1 MFSCSTCKVTFHNLG
16 SLRVHMF
23 VEHDSST
30 EMTEDPSQ
38 FTATSTKTWDSTVVL
53 TSKVPTLH
61 NQKLKMPVP
70 VSSDGIS
77 KGLTVNCLNQ
87 FRKRPSMTDSG
98 REIQDSSFFGQ
109 FSKRPA
115 PDHQDFK
122 MSSSTNVPK
131 MDNYVHLG
139 TGEHDKRSSMNSESD
154 FLNLGIRVTA
164 ANSSNLETKLT
175 TSDGHHR
182 ALEEEIRKL
191 ECKSLT
197 NMDIKVNESNNV
209 SNMAEKHLNSDKDTG
224 KQLPQIV
231 MESDM
236 EVHVLKGQVM
246 EACVTLSESNIKC
259 QRLEPDT
266 SRAELKVQSSS
277 ESRQQLIVDESAKS
291 DQSAS
296 RDKCELVDS
305 RHLLTSEQQK
315 GDTSAPEGHQT
326 TFRCDLCGKVQ
337 STQES
342 LQKVC

>member
-1 MFSCSTCKVTFHNLG
+1 
-16 SLRVHMF
+16 MF

-38 FTATSTKTWDSTVVL
+38 FAATSTKTSDSTLVR

-61 NQKLKMPVP
+61 NQKLNMPVP

-77 KGLTVNCLNQ
+77 KGLTVNCLSH

-98 REIQDSSFFGQ
+98 REIQDSSFLGQ
-109 FSKRPA
+109 FSKRPT

-122 MSSSTNVPK
+122 LSSSTAVPK
-131 MDNYVHLG
+131 MEIFLHLG
-139 TGEHDKRSSMNSESD
+139 TGEHDKRSSLNSESD
-154 FLNLGIRVTA
+154 SQNLEVRVTA
-164 ANSSNLETKLT
+164 ASSSDLETKLT
-175 TSDGHHR
+175 TSDGHQV
-182 ALEEEIRKL
+182 ALEEGIRKL

-197 NMDIKVNESNNV
+197 NMDIKVNESNKLL
-209 SNMAEKHLNSDKDTG
+209 NMAEGDLNSDKDTG
-224 KQLPQIV
+224 KHLPQIV

-236 EVHVLKGQVM
+236 EVNVSVGQVM
-246 EACVTLSESNIKC
+246 ETCATLNESNIKC
-259 QRLEPDT
+259 QRLESNT

-296 RDKCELVDS
+296 SVKCESVDS
-305 RHLLTSEQQK
+305 RQLLTSEQQK
-315 GDTSAPEGHQT
+315 WDTGAPEGHQT
-326 TFRCDLCGKVQ
+326 MIRCDLCGKVQ

>member
-1 MFSCSTCKVTFHNLG
+1 MFSCSTCKLTFHNLG

-30 EMTEDPSQ
+30 EMTDDPSQ
-38 FTATSTKTWDSTVVL
+38 FTATSTKTLDGTVVL

-61 NQKLKMPVP
+61 NQKLNMPVP
-70 VSSDGIS
+70 ASSDGIS
-77 KGLTVNCLNQ
+77 KGLTVNCLSQ

-98 REIQDSSFFGQ
+98 REIQDASFLGQ
-109 FSKRPA
+109 FSKRPT

-122 MSSSTNVPK
+122 IPSSTNVPK
-131 MDNYVHLG
+131 MENYIHLG
-139 TGEHDKRSSMNSESD
+139 MGEHDKRSSINSDSD
-154 FLNLGIRVTA
+154 SLNVEIRVTA
-164 ANSSNLETKLT
+164 ASSSDLQTKLM
-175 TSDGHHR
+175 TSNGHQV

-197 NMDIKVNESNNV
+197 NMDIKVNESNKV
-209 SNMAEKHLNSDKDTG
+209 SNMAEEDLNSDKDTG
-224 KQLPQIV
+224 KPLPQIV

-236 EVHVLKGQVM
+236 EVHVSIGQVM
-246 EACVTLSESNIKC
+246 EACVTLNESNIKC

-266 SRAELKVQSSS
+266 SRAKLKVQSSS

-305 RHLLTSEQQK
+305 RQLLTSEQQK

-326 TFRCDLCGKVQ
+326 TLRCDLCGKVQ